1 MVSDTRCFALRSD
14 LLLSTVTK
22 VGKSTGRNQRF
33 LHFLTRYELR
43 KLDSAFRT
51 FTQIFLCRSVKG
63 LSQQQRRCRWLVLRT
78 AIQLLPSQRM
88 SGSGAR
94 GKSVRHTARHGI
106 CSVNAW
112 YRVSKSE
119 RYSAL
124 RKCKNVVFAGVLS
137 PLSFAIE
144 RKGAVG
150 DKTSTSRPETRNTPA
165 AGDKKEKT
173 RQPLTSDA
181 KRAILFPL
189 QAMMGVAARSRGR
202 KCPPDAPLPA

>member
-1 MVSDTRCFALRSD
+1 MFRAPGRD

-43 KLDSAFRT
+43 KLDSASRT
-51 FTQIFLCRSVKG
+51 FAQIFLCRSGTG

-78 AIQLLPSQRM
+78 AIQLLPSHRM
-88 SGSGAR
+88 SGSGVG
-94 GKSVRHTARHGI
+94 GKSVRHTARYGI

-112 YRVSKSE
+112 YMVSKSE
-119 RYSAL
+119 SHSVGGFLNRRFKWRFWVLLPPWAKVPRVRSA
-124 RKCKNVVFAGVLS
+124 K
-137 PLSFAIE
+137 PLL
-144 RKGAVG
+144 
-150 DKTSTSRPETRNTPA
+150 

-202 KCPPDAPLPA
+202 KCPPDAPLAA